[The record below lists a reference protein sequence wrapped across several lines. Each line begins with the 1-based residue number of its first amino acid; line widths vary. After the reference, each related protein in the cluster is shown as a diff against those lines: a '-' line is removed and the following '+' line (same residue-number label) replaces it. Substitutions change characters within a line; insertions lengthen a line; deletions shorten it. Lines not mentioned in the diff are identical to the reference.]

1 MDYQGWKKYKQD
13 VFGQSAKRTVQISDL
28 QIQDNGST
36 ALVTFKQIYQT
47 AKHQDI
53 GLKTLH
59 LRRHQDNWTIFRENW
74 QPLSGQG

>member
-1 MDYQGWKKYKQD
+1 M
-13 VFGQSAKRTVQISDL
+13 
-28 QIQDNGST
+28 QIQDNGSR
-36 ALVTFKQIYQT
+36 AVVTFKQIYQT
-47 AKHQDI
+47 AKHQDV